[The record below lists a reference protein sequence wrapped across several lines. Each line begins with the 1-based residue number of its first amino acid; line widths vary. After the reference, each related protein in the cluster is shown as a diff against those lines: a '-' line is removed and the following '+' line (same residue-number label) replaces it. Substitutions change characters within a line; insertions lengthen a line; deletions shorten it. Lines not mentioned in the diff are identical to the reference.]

1 MLIGFER
8 KADCMGLYGIKQ
20 QIISKSLQDRNM
32 VTKYIKY
39 IYLKYI
45 GPVKNQIK
53 VYL

>member
-20 QIISKSLQDRNM
+20 QIIIKSFQDRSK
-32 VTKYIKY
+32 VAKDIRYV
-39 IYLKYI
+39 YLKYI
-45 GPVKNQIK
+45 GPVKSQIK